1 MRLTK
6 RRIDKLEYDSDGPNQ
21 QIIWDE
27 KLSNFGVRLYESGT
41 KSFVIRYRNKQNRRR
56 YITLGKFGVLTL
68 QQARNMARE
77 KFVEIHQGEDP
88 AAKKKRAQATSVE
101 ELVEAYIDKY
111 AKSHRKT
118 WEQDERRLKKHI
130 VPRWGSRQPESL
142 TRSDVSDLHRDIGEN
157 ARVEANRV
165 VAVIQTMYNFAA
177 DEGIV
182 EDGLNPASKVKKFSE
197 GSRERWLREDEIPR
211 LAASLDEV
219 DNPHMR
225 TVFWMLLLTGG
236 RRNEMLE
243 ARWEHV
249 DLDRRELFFPDT
261 KNGTDHTV
269 PLSDPAVELL
279 EELPRENG
287 NPYIFPSPRV
297 DGQHIVNIN
306 DAWHRI
312 RKRAD
317 LDDVWIHDFRR
328 TVASWLAQAGY
339 SMLVIKKLLN
349 HAVRGPTGIY
359 ARMDPEAVRKAVD
372 EYGGRLMAA
381 AESED
386 RR

>member
-6 RRIDKLEYDSDGPNQ
+6 RRIDNLGYDPDGPGQ
-21 QIIWDE
+21 QIVWDD

-41 KSFVIRYRNKQNRRR
+41 KSFVIRYRNEHNRRR

-68 QQARNMARE
+68 QQARKMARE
-77 KFVEIHQGEDP
+77 RFVEIHQGEDP
-88 AAKKKRAQATSVE
+88 AEEKKRAQATTVE
-101 ELVEAYIDKY
+101 ELVDTYIEKY

-118 WEQDERRLKKHI
+118 WEEDERRLEKHV
-130 VPRWGSRQPESL
+130 VPLWGGRPPESL
-142 TRSDVSDLHRDIGEN
+142 TRSDISDLHRDIGED
-157 ARVEANRV
+157 AKVEANRV
-165 VAVIQTMYNFAA
+165 VAVIQTMYNFAG

-182 EDGLNPASKVKKFSE
+182 EDGFNPAAKVKKFSE
-197 GSRERWLREDEIPR
+197 GSRERWLRKHEIPK

-219 DNPHMR
+219 ENPHMR
-225 TVFWMLLLTGG
+225 TVFWMLLLTGT

-249 DLDRRELFFPDT
+249 DLERGELFIPDT

-269 PLSDPAVELL
+269 PLSTQTIELL
-279 EELPRENG
+279 EELPRQED
-287 NPYIFPSPRV
+287 NPYVFPSPRV
-297 DGQHIVNIN
+297 EGQHISNIN
-306 DAWHRI
+306 DAWRRI
-312 RKRAD
+312 RERAD
-317 LDDVWIHDFRR
+317 LEDVWIHDFRR

-359 ARMDPEAVRKAVD
+359 ARMDPEAVRKAVE
-372 EYGGRLMAA
+372 EYGERLMKSARTGG
-381 AESED
+381 E
-386 RR
+386 